1 MLLRQTCYGS
11 PMPDKA
17 FTLTSYNIRK
27 AIGRDG
33 KRNPRRIVDVLNA
46 TAADIVILQEADFRF
61 KGRRA
66 IFSATE
72 LFDRTGLT
80 VIDVAPDHP
89 GLGWHGNML
98 LVRKAVHVTSVHPIP
113 LSGLE
118 PRGAVAAQLEIGARK
133 LNLIHAHLGLVPR
146 HRTRQ
151 AQDLAIYIDPSQPT
165 VLAGDLNAAGKSPP
179 SLAPIFARLSE
190 AALGPSFPTRWPMI
204 RFDRIFHNDALQLK
218 SAQVH
223 DTPLARQA
231 SDHFP
236 VSATFRFV

>member
-1 MLLRQTCYGS
+1 MS
-11 PMPDKA
+11 ENA

-33 KRNPRRIVDVLNA
+33 KRNPERILDVLNA
-46 TAADIVILQEADFRF
+46 AVADIVILQEADFRF

-66 IFSATE
+66 IFSTKD
-72 LFDRTGLT
+72 LFERTGLS

-98 LVRKAVHVTSVHPIP
+98 LVRKTVRVTSVHPIP

-118 PRGAVAAQLEIGARK
+118 PRGAVATQLEIGSQK

-146 HRTRQ
+146 HRSRQ
-151 AQDLAIYIDPSQPT
+151 AQDLAAHIDPLQPT
-165 VLAGDLNAAGKSPP
+165 VLAGDLNAAGKAPP
-179 SLAPIFARLSE
+179 SLSPIYACLSE
-190 AALGPSFPTRWPMI
+190 VALGPSFPTRWPMI
-204 RFDRIFHNDALQLK
+204 RFDRIFHNSVLRLVG
-218 SAQVH
+218 AQVH
-223 DTPLARQA
+223 DSALARQA

-236 VSATFRFV
+236 VSATFAFR

>member
-1 MLLRQTCYGS
+1 MS
-11 PMPDKA
+11 DDVS

-33 KRNPRRIVDVLNA
+33 KRNPERIVEVLNNA
-46 TAADIVILQEADFRF
+46 AADIVILQEADFRF

-80 VIDVAPDHP
+80 VIDVAPKFP

-98 LVRKAVHVTSVHPIP
+98 LVRPCVRVRSVYPIP
-113 LSGLE
+113 LTGLE
-118 PRGAVAAQLEIGARK
+118 PRGAVASQLEIGSRK
-133 LNLIHAHLGLVPR
+133 LDLIHAHLGLMPLQR
-146 HRTRQ
+146 RRQ
-151 AQDLAIYIDPSQPT
+151 AQLLARSINPAEAT
-165 VLAGDLNAAGKSPP
+165 VLAGDLNAAGKAPSSLSP
-179 SLAPIFARLSE
+179 IYTRLTE
-190 AALGPSFPTRWPMI
+190 VVLGPSFPTWRPMI
-204 RFDRIFHNDALQLK
+204 RFDRIFHNGTLRLM

-231 SDHFP
+231 SDHLP
-236 VSATFRFV
+236 VSATFAFI

>member
-1 MLLRQTCYGS
+1 MSDQ
-11 PMPDKA
+11 DA

-33 KRNPRRIVDVLNA
+33 KRSPERIVEVLNTA
-46 TAADIVILQEADFRF
+46 AADIVILQEADLRF
-61 KGRRA
+61 SGRRA

-72 LFDRTGLT
+72 LFDKTGLT

-98 LVRKAVHVTSVHPIP
+98 LVRPRVRVRSVHPIP

-118 PRGAVAAQLEIGARK
+118 PRGAVASELEIGSRQ
-133 LNLIHAHLGLVPR
+133 LHLIHAHLGLMPNQR
-146 HRTRQ
+146 KRQ
-151 AQDLAIYIDPSQPT
+151 AQVLAGNIGSLGAT
-165 VLAGDLNAAGKSPP
+165 LLAGDLNAAGKAPH
-179 SLAPIFARLSE
+179 SLSPIFKHLTE
-190 AALGPSFPTRWPMI
+190 VALGPSFPTRWPVI
-204 RFDRIFHNDALQLK
+204 RFDRVFHNSALKLI

-231 SDHFP
+231 SDHLP
-236 VSATFRFV
+236 VSATFTFV

>member
-1 MLLRQTCYGS
+1 MGS

-17 FTLTSYNIRK
+17 FTITSYNIRK

-33 KRNPRRIVDVLNA
+33 KRNPKRIVDVLNA

-98 LVRKAVHVTSVHPIP
+98 LVRKTVRVTSVHPIP

>member
-1 MLLRQTCYGS
+1 MS
-11 PMPDKA
+11 DDA

-33 KRNPRRIVDVLNA
+33 KRNPERIVEVLNT

-80 VIDVAPDHP
+80 VIDVAPEHP

-98 LVRKAVHVTSVHPIP
+98 LVRPCVCVRSVHPIP
-113 LSGLE
+113 LTGLE
-118 PRGAVAAQLEIGARK
+118 PRGAVAAQLELGSRT
-133 LNLIHAHLGLVPR
+133 LNLIQAHLGLMPIQR
-146 HRTRQ
+146 KRQ
-151 AQDLAIYIDPSQPT
+151 AQLLASNVVSSQPT
-165 VLAGDLNAAGKSPP
+165 VLAGDLNAAGKAPTSLSP
-179 SLAPIFARLSE
+179 IYGRLRE
-190 AALGPSFPTRWPMI
+190 VALGPSFPTRWPMI
-204 RFDRIFHNDALQLK
+204 RFDRIFHNSALQLVG
-218 SAQVH
+218 SQVH

-231 SDHFP
+231 SDHLP
-236 VSATFRFV
+236 VSATFAFV

>member
-1 MLLRQTCYGS
+1 MGS

-33 KRNPRRIVDVLNA
+33 KRNPKRIVDVLNA

-72 LFDRTGLT
+72 LFDCTGLT

-98 LVRKAVHVTSVHPIP
+98 LVRKTVHVTSVHPIP
-113 LSGLE
+113 LTGLE
-118 PRGAVAAQLEIGARK
+118 PRGAVAAQLEMGARK

-146 HRTRQ
+146 HRRRQ
-151 AQDLAIYIDPSQPT
+151 SQDLAANIDPSQPT
-165 VLAGDLNAAGKSPP
+165 VLAGDLNAAGRSPP
-179 SLAPIFARLSE
+179 SLAPIYDLLSE

-204 RFDRIFHNDALQLK
+204 RFDRIFHNDALRLI